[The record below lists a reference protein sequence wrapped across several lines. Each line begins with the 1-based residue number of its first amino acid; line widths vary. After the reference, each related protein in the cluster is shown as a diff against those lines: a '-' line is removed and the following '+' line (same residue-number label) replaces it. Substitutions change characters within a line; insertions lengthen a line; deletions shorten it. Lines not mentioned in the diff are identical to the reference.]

1 MVRLIIVIFFLLSG
15 CVATTRMM
23 VRQEVPHGNLS
34 YEVSR
39 EITRVW

>member
-1 MVRLIIVIFFLLSG
+1 MRLIWLIILLVSG
-15 CVATTRMM
+15 CVTTTRMV

-39 EITRVW
+39 QVTRTW